1 MQHHAKLSICTTGS
15 FQHTKRN
22 LVRYS
27 KPTSITQKGPARVT
41 SCGPLDACD
50 TGTSCAAGPA
60 GRLRAD
66 RLEPR
71 TQTGTQG
78 ISPCGSYGAIC
89 AQPATPPIAIG
100 AGSSDGPAARALRR
114 AVPRRPSGA
123 ATAQPRAADRRAAL
137 RYPSR
142 GVARNAA
149 RGAATS
155 PKTQKARRGRSP
167 RGPLSAH
174 IEKRP
179 PRARPQRRGS
189 PGPIPN
195 PAVKPAFAESTAARG
210 CGRAGRRARG
220 GRFSFCAQGRHRRP
234 GRSHRARCER
244 PAGGCCPCGPLCVL
258 GDA

>member
-60 GRLRAD
+60 GRPRAD
-66 RLEPR
+66 RLGPR

-100 AGSSDGPAARALRR
+100 ARPPGGPAARALRR
-114 AVPRRPSGA
+114 AVPRHPSGA
-123 ATAQPRAADRRAAL
+123 ATAQPRAVDRRAAL
-137 RYPSR
+137 RHPSR
-142 GVARNAA
+142 GGARRAA
-149 RGAATS
+149 QKPKAG
-155 PKTQKARRGRSP
+155 PKTRKGPQGAVPPRAFSARACARRPTRTPRKRRTPARRGPASD
-167 RGPLSAH
+167 
-174 IEKRP
+174 
-179 PRARPQRRGS
+179 RR
-189 PGPIPN
+189 I
-195 PAVKPAFAESTAARG
+195 
-210 CGRAGRRARG
+210 
-220 GRFSFCAQGRHRRP
+220 
-234 GRSHRARCER
+234 
-244 PAGGCCPCGPLCVL
+244 
-258 GDA
+258 